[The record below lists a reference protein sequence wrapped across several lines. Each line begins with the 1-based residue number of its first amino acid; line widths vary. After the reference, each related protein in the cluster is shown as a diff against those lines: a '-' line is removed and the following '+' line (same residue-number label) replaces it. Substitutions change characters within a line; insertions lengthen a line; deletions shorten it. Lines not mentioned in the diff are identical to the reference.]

1 MQLLHFT
8 YAEIAPHL
16 CRNCVLGVQNL
27 RTNKIYN
34 LKYYARVTTT
44 ITTVIYLPFLSI
56 KRVRARSIRDAV
68 NIRSLSASLRFAGL
82 ACGCKAAA
90 RVILCVD

>member
-1 MQLLHFT
+1 MQILHFT

-44 ITTVIYLPFLSI
+44 ITTVIYLPFLPI
-56 KRVRARSIRDAV
+56 KRVRAR
-68 NIRSLSASLRFAGL
+68 ASKMQLIEGETKAQFINLPPCGMLTPTLR
-82 ACGCKAAA
+82 
-90 RVILCVD
+90 